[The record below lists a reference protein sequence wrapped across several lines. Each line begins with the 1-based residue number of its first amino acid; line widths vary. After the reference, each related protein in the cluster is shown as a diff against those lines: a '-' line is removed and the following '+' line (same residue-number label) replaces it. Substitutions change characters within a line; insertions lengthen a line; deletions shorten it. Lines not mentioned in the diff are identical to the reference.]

1 MHFLRRI
8 MIWRP
13 VLLFCCLTLANPARA
28 DELADFAAAAET
40 AQAHYRIALGHLR
53 TENIDLA
60 ALEIER
66 TKEAWSALLSA
77 KPPAVFAGTELYAV
91 TTTDI
96 STRLVTAQ
104 MMLGLGRP
112 DVARNALMP
121 IRAEL
126 TKLRRSGGIVVL
138 ADCIADAN
146 AVMDGFFVYGT
157 RDLDWTREEIRTG
170 LAAKAGSYAEALTR
184 CDAMAPASVRAD
196 GQFRWLIGGALA
208 SLAFIPKAIET
219 RDSDLLHRV
228 LGELRSFDDLLAFRY
243 G

>member
-1 MHFLRRI
+1 

-13 VLLFCCLTLANPARA
+13 ALLFFCLTLAHRAWA
-28 DELADFAAAAET
+28 DELADFAAAAEN

-91 TTTDI
+91 ATTDI

-104 MMLGLGRP
+104 IMLGLGRP

-138 ADCIADAN
+138 ADCVADAN
-146 AVMDGFFVYGT
+146 AVVDALFVYDAT
-157 RDLDWTREEIRTG
+157 PLTDS
-170 LAAKAGSYAEALTR
+170 KPEALADIATKATAYGAAIKR

-196 GQFRWLIGGALA
+196 GQFRRLIDGALA

-228 LGELRSFDDLLAFRY
+228 LGELRSFDNLLAFRY